1 MGDSQENWALHFSIE
16 QQVPSAPERIGYAAL
31 QQAVEV
37 GQRGRVKRAV
47 STLVGLEVLQWQGM
61 RQGRAVAQGP
71 RTLAEV
77 LDAGLLPMPD
87 REIQTYPLLT
97 GPLDAFITQWHTDRG
112 DPIDTSSGATSHDDG
127 VWAYVTSSLRA
138 DGLGSATHT
147 RPDLTVVVDLEFD
160 AFGSW
165 NDVHAIEVKPYW
177 AVNRSALFE
186 AAAQAALR
194 RCSYSW
200 LLAWVPALDP
210 QHFRPNQLRLI
221 ADAEAV
227 LDDLAK
233 EANSLGLGMLL
244 ARSLTEETELESLAQ
259 PVRQPMEP
267 RSANALFR
275 SLGRSDSAL
284 MPEVTVTLEQ

>member
-1 MGDSQENWALHFSIE
+1 M
-16 QQVPSAPERIGYAAL
+16 
-31 QQAVEV
+31 
-37 GQRGRVKRAV
+37 
-47 STLVGLEVLQWQGM
+47 
-61 RQGRAVAQGP
+61 
-71 RTLAEV
+71 
-77 LDAGLLPMPD
+77 
-87 REIQTYPLLT
+87 
-97 GPLDAFITQWHTDRG
+97 
-112 DPIDTSSGATSHDDG
+112 
-127 VWAYVTSSLRA
+127 
-138 DGLGSATHT
+138 
-147 RPDLTVVVDLEFD
+147 VDLEFD

-194 RCSYSW
+194 RCSFSW
-200 LLAWVPALDP
+200 LLAWGPALDP

-275 SLGRSDSAL
+275 SLGRSDSAHVS
-284 MPEVTVTLEQ
+284 EANVILEQ